1 MASEKNQ
8 ISKLQFFNILL
19 SSATILIILGY
30 LSLNEYLYS
39 IGDLWLSPV
48 LWTILAGELLKHFC
62 NKQVADLD
70 GNTKDPKNK
79 KKVPTIKSRV
89 KECLTVLSLL
99 FFSTLFFAIIC
110 VILGAPAFS
119 SHQQTF
125 SLSVLMTLTTV
136 LPFTLLLSASG
147 TLTLLMSN
155 NFVSNSKIESA
166 LLELLKTNAVGVV
179 LGAWGGSIVAPLD
192 WDRKW
197 QVYPIPNMVG
207 ALIGYLAGNVY
218 TSADIILNATKG
230 KLKKRN
236 IL

>member
-62 NKQVADLD
+62 NKQIADLD
-70 GNTKDPKNK
+70 VSTKDQKNK
-79 KKVPTIKSRV
+79 KKAPTMKSRV
-89 KECLTVLSLL
+89 KECLTVLTLL
-99 FFSTLFFAIIC
+99 FFSTLFFATIC
-110 VILGAPAFS
+110 VILGAPAFAN
-119 SHQQTF
+119 HQQTF
-125 SLSVLMTLTTV
+125 SLSLLMTLTTV
-136 LPFTLLLSASG
+136 LPFTLMLSASG
-147 TLTLLMSN
+147 ALTLLMSN

-166 LLELLKTNAVGVV
+166 LLDLLKTNAVGVV

-218 TSADIILNATKG
+218 TSADIMFNATKG